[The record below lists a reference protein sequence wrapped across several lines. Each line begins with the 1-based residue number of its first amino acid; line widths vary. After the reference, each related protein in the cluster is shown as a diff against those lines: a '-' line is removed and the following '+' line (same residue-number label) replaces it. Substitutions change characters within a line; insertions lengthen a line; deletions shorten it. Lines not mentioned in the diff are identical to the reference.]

1 MKKLILLMVLLLIP
15 TMVIADSVTVKVG
28 VVGENN
34 EQWEQ
39 LIIPTLKEEGIEIEL
54 VKFSDYVVPNQALF
68 DGEVDLNAF
77 QHHNF
82 LNNWNETHGGD
93 LVAIADTL
101 IAPLC
106 VYSEKIKSIDELK
119 EGDSIAIMND
129 PVNEARAL
137 RMLESNGL
145 IKLREDT
152 TELATVADIVENKL
166 NLVFVEMEA
175 ALTPNA
181 LHDPQIAAGFLN
193 GNHAR
198 DAGYL
203 NKDSLLME
211 EYDPDNKEMYG
222 IVNVIAAREERKDD
236 PVFARIIE
244 VFHSDE
250 MRELFKRVYDGIYI
264 PAF

>member
-1 MKKLILLMVLLLIP
+1 MKKFLVLLVALLIP
-15 TMVIADSVTVKVG
+15 FSVLAETTVKIG
-28 VVGENN
+28 VVGESN

-39 LIIPTLKEEGIEIEL
+39 LIIPKLKEEGIIIEL
-54 VKFSDYVVPNQALF
+54 VKFSDYVIPNQALME
-68 DGEVDLNAF
+68 GEIDLNAF

-82 LNNWNETHGGD
+82 LNDWNERYGGD
-93 LVAIADTL
+93 IVAIADTH
-101 IAPLC
+101 AEPLC
-106 VYSEKIKSIDELK
+106 VYSEKIKSLEKLK
-119 EGDSIAIMND
+119 DGDSIAIMND

-137 RMLESNGL
+137 RMFAKSGL
-145 IKLREDT
+145 IKLREDND
-152 TELATVADIVENKL
+152 ELATVNDIIENKL

-222 IVNVIAAREERKDD
+222 IVNVIAAREARKDE

>member
-1 MKKLILLMVLLLIP
+1 
-15 TMVIADSVTVKVG
+15 
-28 VVGENN
+28 
-34 EQWEQ
+34 
-39 LIIPTLKEEGIEIEL
+39 
-54 VKFSDYVVPNQALF
+54 
-68 DGEVDLNAF
+68 
-77 QHHNF
+77 
-82 LNNWNETHGGD
+82 
-93 LVAIADTL
+93 
-101 IAPLC
+101 
-106 VYSEKIKSIDELK
+106 
-119 EGDSIAIMND
+119 
-129 PVNEARAL
+129 
-137 RMLESNGL
+137 
-145 IKLREDT
+145 
-152 TELATVADIVENKL
+152 
-166 NLVFVEMEA
+166 MEA

-222 IVNVIAAREERKDD
+222 IVNVIAAREARKDE